1 MNSNRSP
8 RQRRRRYFSLI
19 EIMIVVVI
27 IGLLSGIV
35 GVNVY
40 NYIDRAR
47 ANKAKAEIHSLKN
60 AIGTFYMDMGDF
72 PKSLDELVRSP
83 GSNKWDGP
91 YLDPPKVP
99 KDPWGEDYHYEVP
112 GQHGSF
118 DLYSYG
124 KNKTAG
130 GDGVDADIT
139 SWGEEE

>member
-1 MNSNRSP
+1 MNPNRTP
-8 RQRRRRYFSLI
+8 RKLRRRYFSLI

-35 GVNVY
+35 GVNIY
-40 NYIDRAR
+40 KYIDSAR
-47 ANKAKAEIHSLKN
+47 SNKAKAEIFSLKN
-60 AIGTFYMDMGDF
+60 AIGTFYADMGDF
-72 PKSLDELVRSP
+72 PRSLDELVRNP
-83 GSNKWDGP
+83 GSTKWDGP

-99 KDPWGEDYHYEVP
+99 KDPWGQDYTYVVP
-112 GQHGSF
+112 GQHGPF

-130 GDGVDADIT
+130 GTGADADIN